1 MSGPTIRV
9 RAMWLAALMPLV
21 SAAQPAG
28 GPERDVMRAHT
39 VATEAFAIERAQDA
53 LEAADPRRAMIATV
67 AFAHGRGTWMASVMK
82 DDPEARARQDA
93 LRRLALDAIALAQ
106 ARAGDDPVV
115 QLMLSLVCDQ
125 PWANCDADAA
135 VARLATLE
143 PDNGLAAVIALRRAH
158 LVRDA
163 AGAAA
168 ALEALAAA
176 ERYTSHE
183 VDVLAAA
190 RAFAADGAPPADA
203 PGWPIDAT
211 PDDRRAMVALSY
223 WLVSPTT
230 GLFPGGLADRCRA
243 TAKDSDERVRC
254 ARAARVLAG
263 GDALVGRAIGLA
275 LLEDLA
281 EDPNERARIRAERR
295 DLDWQAAAYLELD
308 PTPGQAPGSLT
319 AFVDATIAAGG
330 EMALRAKRLTE
341 AGIPLTAPADWV
353 PSDRK
358 LRD

>member
-203 PGWPIDAT
+203 PGVP
-211 PDDRRAMVALSY
+211 
-223 WLVSPTT
+223 
-230 GLFPGGLADRCRA
+230 
-243 TAKDSDERVRC
+243 
-254 ARAARVLAG
+254 
-263 GDALVGRAIGLA
+263 
-275 LLEDLA
+275 
-281 EDPNERARIRAERR
+281 
-295 DLDWQAAAYLELD
+295 
-308 PTPGQAPGSLT
+308 
-319 AFVDATIAAGG
+319 
-330 EMALRAKRLTE
+330 
-341 AGIPLTAPADWV
+341 V
-353 PSDRK
+353 PSARC
-358 LRD
+358 